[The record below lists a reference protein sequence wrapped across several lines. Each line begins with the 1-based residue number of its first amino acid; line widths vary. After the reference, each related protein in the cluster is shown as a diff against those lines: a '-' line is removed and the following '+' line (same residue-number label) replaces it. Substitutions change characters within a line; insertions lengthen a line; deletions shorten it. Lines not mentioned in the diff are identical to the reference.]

1 MFKWVVFYWKK
12 NSKPMKTKKN
22 GMLSTLSR
30 HFFLSGTIN
39 YGSHAVALVKVES
52 LIQETLATD

>member
-1 MFKWVVFYWKK
+1 
-12 NSKPMKTKKN
+12 MKTKKN